1 MLKTIIKSKEPV
13 VILAWHPDRLARNSV
28 DGGQIIYL
36 IDIGKVVKLVFPV
49 FWFEPTPQ
57 GLFMLQIAF
66 GQAKYYSDNLSENV
80 KRGNRNKV
88 KRGEWL
94 GRPPYGYV
102 RSKTRNIEIVPEQAE
117 IVRQLFKFFSTSR
130 YSFSDLSRYLFN
142 LGIKNRSG
150 CLLKCCYVKRILTN
164 PAYIGLIKYKDDVFE
179 GTYDP
184 IISHHEFEKVQSLIR
199 RNAKPVKHLSRH
211 SFLFTRLFRC
221 GECGEAITAQIG
233 RGNGGNYRY
242 YRCCK
247 KNRCSQSYV
256 REESMIE
263 QVKEFLHSIRLPEG
277 WYDEMLDK
285 ARIKELDDKVN
296 MRKIEIQLSK
306 RLEEAETRL
315 QGLLRHFLDQV
326 ITESEYFREKERLTK
341 IKMFLQKRRLGLSK
355 KSIQY
360 VRILKDF
367 VSQIY
372 YAHELTLSKDY
383 AEIRAFL
390 RRVTRDRIVK
400 DKKISL
406 ALSPPFDFLLKS
418 EELWKWDLE
427 KLTTVYE

>member
-1 MLKTIIKSKEPV
+1 
-13 VILAWHPDRLARNSV
+13 
-28 DGGQIIYL
+28 
-36 IDIGKVVKLVFPV
+36 
-49 FWFEPTPQ
+49 
-57 GLFMLQIAF
+57 
-66 GQAKYYSDNLSENV
+66 
-80 KRGNRNKV
+80 
-88 KRGEWL
+88 
-94 GRPPYGYV
+94 
-102 RSKTRNIEIVPEQAE
+102 
-117 IVRQLFKFFSTSR
+117 
-130 YSFSDLSRYLFN
+130 
-142 LGIKNRSG
+142 
-150 CLLKCCYVKRILTN
+150 
-164 PAYIGLIKYKDDVFE
+164 
-179 GTYDP
+179 
-184 IISHHEFEKVQSLIR
+184 
-199 RNAKPVKHLSRH
+199 
-211 SFLFTRLFRC
+211 
-221 GECGEAITAQIG
+221 
-233 RGNGGNYRY
+233 
-242 YRCCK
+242 
-247 KNRCSQSYV
+247 
-256 REESMIE
+256 MIE